1 MEIIKEFISNYGGE
15 IIFTI
20 ISAIFAFLGTAL
32 KKIVEDYVKD
42 KKKREIV
49 KDCVKA
55 VEQVYKNLHG
65 SEKLKKTTETATQML
80 NEKGINITELEMITL
95 IEAALAEFNDAFNK
109 ASWEKGIEEATLL
122 EDKIADDL
130 SIEAAEGVE
139 VEVELEELNTA
150 EAVG

>member
-1 MEIIKEFISNYGGE
+1 MDIMKEFISNYGGE

-20 ISAIFAFLGTAL
+20 VSAIFAFLGTAL

-55 VEQVYKNLHG
+55 VEQIYKNLHG
-65 SEKLKKTTETATQML
+65 SEKLKKTIETASQML

-122 EDKIADDL
+122 EEIITDDR
-130 SIEAAEGVE
+130 SVESAETSEAIG
-139 VEVELEELNTA
+139 
-150 EAVG
+150 